1 MRLLTSRRLGTC
13 DGYDRIATVGD
24 APGGRHRVREISAP
38 TALASTMS
46 ASRTIAPTRS
56 IAFRR
61 PARLR
66 RATPTSIWR
75 SRVVAHA
82 GGDSSDVVQPWWH
95 SLPVVHILVFSPET
109 EDEAVYTTSRRDGDT
124 AANSFVAFEDLRD
137 ATRASV
143 AVSDQLDGCEMPT
156 VDSVDPRVMIFLADS
171 CGYGVEVV
179 PAGGE
184 FEPPATVIDDF
195 RRSYEYEG
203 GAEDERSRSRDG
215 TDELAISTVDLQR
228 YLSDGGALPVL
239 PEEDDAR
246 AKEAAAEA
254 EDGARTLEA
263 RRAAAEAV
271 RGALTG
277 SVSNLT
283 GSVRL
288 AAGVGGKVKSMLTPM
303 RRVQSSMQGA
313 STMYKA
319 LMGIAERRK
328 GEEK

>member
-1 MRLLTSRRLGTC
+1 M
-13 DGYDRIATVGD
+13 
-24 APGGRHRVREISAP
+24 SAP

-61 PARLR
+61 PALLR
-66 RATPTSIWR
+66 RATPISIWR

-171 CGYGVEVV
+171 CGYGGEVV

-195 RRSYEYEG
+195 RRSYEAEG
-203 GAEDERSRSRDG
+203 GAEDARSRSRDG

>member
-1 MRLLTSRRLGTC
+1 MS
-13 DGYDRIATVGD
+13 
-24 APGGRHRVREISAP
+24 
-38 TALASTMS
+38 MS

-61 PARLR
+61 RALLR
-66 RATPTSIWR
+66 RASPTSVRR

-82 GGDSSDVVQPWWH
+82 GGDSSDVVSPWWH

-109 EDEAVYTTSRRDGDT
+109 EDEAVYTTSRRDGDRAT
-124 AANSFVAFEDLRD
+124 NSFVAFEDLRD

-143 AVSDQLDGCEMPT
+143 AVSDQLDGCEIPT

-195 RRSYEYEG
+195 RRSYERQG
-203 GAEDERSRSRDG
+203 GAEDERSRGWNG

-239 PEEDDAR
+239 PEDDDAR
-246 AKEAAAEA
+246 SKEAAAEA
-254 EDGARTLEA
+254 EAVRARTLEA

-283 GSVRL
+283 GSVRR

-303 RRVQSSMQGA
+303 RRVQSSMREA
-313 STMYKA
+313 SAMYEA

>member
-1 MRLLTSRRLGTC
+1 M
-13 DGYDRIATVGD
+13 
-24 APGGRHRVREISAP
+24 SAP

-61 PARLR
+61 PARLC